1 MALSDFL
8 SAIRELI
15 LDDGLGDS
23 SAEERRASLEAR
35 FTRLSAEQL
44 DDLTSIPPKRLLTY
58 TDLIFAGE
66 RSTLEWVYPVS
77 FEVIHR
83 IRVAAGGDDRPPR
96 LADFEMVRDLHRF
109 RPWRSSSQRR
119 LAADFAEFIR
129 AERADWLGAWGGL
142 EELVEFE
149 RSELDVFYAEDVAHE
164 RYTPQVAESL
174 VALSVEAL
182 MMRRIVLPAYVV
194 VRRFRYDIVNM
205 VHRYRQEGTI
215 SDALPS
221 PALSPHLAACGRDPE
236 SLLTGWLELR
246 AREFESLLRLP
257 RDRGMEIN
265 DFATAYLE
273 SRADDEGLDEQ
284 AAFAEFFQVLMR
296 LLRSGV
302 LLLSQAAD
310 IPSVGSR

>member
-15 LDDGLGDS
+15 LDDGLADS
-23 SAEERRASLEAR
+23 SMEQRRDSLEAR
-35 FTRLSAEQL
+35 FSRLSAEQL
-44 DDLTSIPPKRLLTY
+44 DDLASIPPKRLATY

-66 RSTLEWVYPVS
+66 RSTLEWVYPVT
-77 FEVIHR
+77 FEVIHL
-83 IRVAAGGDDRPPR
+83 IRAAGGDDRPPR

-119 LAADFAEFIR
+119 LAADFAEFVR

-149 RSELDVFYAEDVAHE
+149 RAELDVFYAEDVAHE

-182 MMRRIVLPAYVV
+182 MMRRIVLPAHVV
-194 VRRFRYDIVNM
+194 VRRFRYDIANM

-221 PALSPHLAACGRDPE
+221 PEASPRLAACGRDPE
-236 SLLTGWLELR
+236 SLLTGWLELQ

-257 RDRGMEIN
+257 RDRGIEIN
-265 DFATAYLE
+265 DFATEYLE
-273 SRADDEGLDEQ
+273 SRAGDEALDEQ
-284 AAFAEFFQVLMR
+284 AAFAEFFELLMR
-296 LLRSGV
+296 LLGSGV
-302 LLLSQAAD
+302 LLLSQATD
-310 IPSVGSR
+310 IPSLGSR